1 MTEETTQLRVG
12 TGKELP
18 LQASKWLDLQL
29 LVDVDEMKSLLSN
42 LGLFKI
48 FRVGAVCGV
57 NEGELSM
64 STFLEHY
71 GNYIECMKQG
81 ILPEEKQYRPVFS
94 SIFTLADD
102 HVFQIA
108 VGNDR
113 RILRVEK
120 PVLQLQVN
128 QIAYSSADGKFR
140 GMVYGKENIL
150 WGIHFSFPQ
159 LFQDAATKEV
169 FSVTNDAGF
178 PNTALYRRLQLWTRQ
193 NTLPTPFSVG
203 GQHINVPM
211 RLGKECFSWI
221 NSHPQLAGSEISV
234 IKTT

>member
-1 MTEETTQLRVG
+1 MNEEMTSLRFG

-29 LVDVDEMKSLLSN
+29 LIDADEMKALFST
-42 LGLFKI
+42 LGEFKI

-57 NEGELSM
+57 NEGEVFKSA
-64 STFLEHY
+64 FLEQY
-71 GNYIECMKQG
+71 ALYIDCLKQG
-81 ILPEEKQYRPVFS
+81 IVPEEKHYRPIFS
-94 SIFTLADD
+94 SIFTVAED
-102 HVFQIA
+102 HVFQIP

-113 RILRVEK
+113 RILRVER

-140 GMVYGKENIL
+140 GMVFGKESIL

-159 LFQDAATKEV
+159 LFQDPTTKEV
-169 FSVTNDAGF
+169 FTVVNGPKF
-178 PNTALYRRLQLWTRQ
+178 PNTALYRQLQLWTRQ
-193 NTLPTPFSVG
+193 NTLPTPFQVDE
-203 GQHINVPM
+203 QLINVPI

-221 NSHPQLAGSEISV
+221 NSHPQLINSNIRVKS
-234 IKTT
+234 